1 MLSKFGGVSG
11 EGVFVSLEKGVW
23 LCFSPDW
30 DAGNTFVQVV
40 LIEQGAMLP
49 PMASFDC
56 AHFRAQCGT
65 FSCLRS

>member
-1 MLSKFGGVSG
+1 M
-11 EGVFVSLEKGVW
+11 SLEKGVC